1 MGASR
6 TSKGIGALGEEELL
20 ERDIIQ
26 GKMTQDRTLRNS
38 MFRVKWKDLPDGAN
52 IRSCGSMKSR

>member
-20 ERDIIQ
+20 ERDIIRE
-26 GKMTQDRTLRNS
+26 KMTQDRTLRNS
-38 MFRVKWKDLPDGAN
+38 MFRVKRKHLPDRAYIG
-52 IRSCGSMKSR
+52 SCGSMKSR

>member
-52 IRSCGSMKSR
+52 IGSCGSMKSR

>member
-1 MGASR
+1 MGTSR
-6 TSKGIGALGEEELL
+6 TSKGIGALGEEELR

-38 MFRVKWKDLPDGAN
+38 MFRAKRKDLPHRGY
-52 IRSCGSMKSR
+52 IGSRGSMKSR